1 MMKKLGFIAA
11 TLILATNVF
20 ADDSAAYSNLTIAAA
35 ETGST
40 LSWTLDKAETADKRH
55 TEILAE
61 KTDALNEKLNAKLE
75 KSLEEKFNNQ
85 LNY

>member
-1 MMKKLGFIAA
+1 
-11 TLILATNVF
+11 LANDV
-20 ADDSAAYSNLTIAAA
+20 ASYSNLTIAAA

-40 LSWTLDKAETADKRH
+40 LSWTLEKAESNADKRH
-55 TEILAE
+55 TEMLAE

-75 KSLEEKFNNQ
+75 KSLEEKFSNQ